1 MKLRQQ
7 RQLKVRRK
15 LKVRKHQLYHQTQV
29 QLVGLQHRIEKEKG
43 SVHIAHMISM
53 SMSRCQ
59 QRSYHAGTTF
69 THYAWYYF
77 MR

>member
-15 LKVRKHQLYHQTQV
+15 SKVKKHQLYRRTQV
-29 QLVGLQHRIEKEKG
+29 QLVGLQRQIEKEKG

-53 SMSRCQ
+53 SVSRWQ
-59 QRSYHAGTTF
+59 
-69 THYAWYYF
+69 
-77 MR
+77 